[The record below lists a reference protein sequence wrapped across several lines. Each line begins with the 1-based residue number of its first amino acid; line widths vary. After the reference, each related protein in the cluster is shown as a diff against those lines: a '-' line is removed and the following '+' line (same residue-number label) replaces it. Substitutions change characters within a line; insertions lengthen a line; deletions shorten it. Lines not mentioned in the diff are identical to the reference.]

1 MKKLQPTTQF
11 RKDFKRIKNDP
22 EKIALL
28 KSVLLLLQNGKP
40 VPAELFPHKLHGKFK
55 NCMECHIQCD
65 FLLIWYDKK
74 MTSSNWSDWA
84 VTGNCLKNKFTGLHG
99 CKELGNHFQYLKQ
112 EDFLKKA

>member
-55 NCMECHIQCD
+55 NCMECHIQGD
-65 FLLIWYDKK
+65 FLLIWYDKNNDIIQLVRLG
-74 MTSSNWSDWA
+74 S
-84 VTGNCLKNKFTGLHG
+84 HR
-99 CKELGNHFQYLKQ
+99 ELFEK
-112 EDFLKKA
+112 